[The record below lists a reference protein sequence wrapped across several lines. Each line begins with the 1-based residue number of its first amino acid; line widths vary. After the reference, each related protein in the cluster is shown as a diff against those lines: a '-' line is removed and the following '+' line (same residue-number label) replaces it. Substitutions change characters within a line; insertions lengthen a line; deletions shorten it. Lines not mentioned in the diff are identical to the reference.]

1 MTPHLS
7 FYTAIISGKA
17 EYGSRN
23 ALDIGFEAAIS
34 RAHGV
39 GRHAIPYPEGMKL
52 DWRSGALAEGLGC
65 YRRAEFFEA
74 HEHWESVW
82 LQLEEPEK
90 SFLQAVI
97 QTTAAFHH
105 FQTGNRIGTASLLGR
120 ALRRMDACP
129 VYFGGVEVGRLRT
142 EVRKWVLALE
152 SGAPLPETVP
162 EISTVISAP

>member
-1 MTPHLS
+1 LVVDREMTGPVGCIA
-7 FYTAIISGKA
+7 YA
-17 EYGSRN
+17 E
-23 ALDIGFEAAIS
+23 
-34 RAHGV
+34 GV
-39 GRHAIPYPEGMKL
+39 TL

-105 FQTGNRIGTASLLGR
+105 FQTGNRTGTASLLGR
-120 ALRRMDACP
+120 ALRRMDGCP
-129 VYFGGVEVGRLRT
+129 AWFGGVEVERLRE
-142 EVRKWVLALE
+142 EVRKWVVALE
-152 SGAPLPETVP
+152 SGAHVPETVP
-162 EISTVISAP
+162 EIWTVDRV

>member
-1 MTPHLS
+1 MTGLVGCIA
-7 FYTAIISGKA
+7 YA
-17 EYGSRN
+17 E
-23 ALDIGFEAAIS
+23 
-34 RAHGV
+34 GV
-39 GRHAIPYPEGMKL
+39 AL

-65 YRRAEFFEA
+65 YHRAEFFEA

-120 ALRRMDACP
+120 ALRQMDGCP
-129 VYFGGVEVGRLRT
+129 VCFGGIEVERLR
-142 EVRKWVLALE
+142 EEIRKWVAALE
-152 SGAPLPETVP
+152 SGAHVPEKVP
-162 EISTVISAP
+162 EILTVSSREP